1 MAYKNP
7 EDQKEAVKRHYQQN
21 KDKIK
26 ARSYERNKIQRVR
39 NREFVMSI
47 KEISECID
55 CGESNPLVL
64 DFDHVKGDKILAIS
78 DMSNKAYCIDKISK
92 EMDKCEVRCA
102 NCHRIITNK
111 RRDDKRRAANTTKK

>member
-7 EDQKEAVKRHYQQN
+7 EDQVVAAKRHYQKN

-39 NREFVMSI
+39 NREFVKSI

-55 CGESNPLVL
+55 CGENNPLVL

-78 DMSNKAYCIDKISK
+78 NMANGSYGIDSISE

-102 NCHRIITNK
+102 NCHRIITEK
-111 RRDDKRRAANTTKK
+111 RRDDKRRATNPTK

>member
-1 MAYKNP
+1 MPYKDP
-7 EDQKEAVKRHYQQN
+7 KDQKAAVRRHYLKN
-21 KDKIK
+21 KEEIK
-26 ARSYERNKIQRVR
+26 ARSFKRNKVQRVR

-55 CGESNPLVL
+55 CGEKNPLVL

-78 DMSNKAYCIDKISK
+78 NMSNKAYCIDTISK

-102 NCHRIITNK
+102 NCHRIITEK
-111 RRDDKRRAANTTKK
+111 RRDDKRRTTKPLK

>member
-1 MAYKNP
+1 MPYKNP
-7 EDQKEAVKRHYQQN
+7 EDQVAAAKRHYQEN

-26 ARSYERNKIQRVR
+26 ARSYERNKVQRKR
-39 NREFVMSI
+39 NREFVKSI

-78 DMSNKAYCIDKISK
+78 DMANRAYGIESISE

-102 NCHRIITNK
+102 NCHRIIT
-111 RRDDKRRAANTTKK
+111 DKRKYDK

>member
-7 EDQKEAVKRHYQQN
+7 EDQVAAAKRHYQKN

-26 ARSYERNKIQRVR
+26 ARSYERNKVQRVR
-39 NREFVMSI
+39 NREFVKSI

-55 CGESNPLVL
+55 CGEKNPLVL
-64 DFDHVKGDKILAIS
+64 DFDHVKGDKVLAIS
-78 DMSNKAYCIDKISK
+78 DMANRAYGIESISE

-102 NCHRIITNK
+102 NCHRIITNERK
-111 RRDDKRRAANTTKK
+111 VNGSK

>member
-1 MAYKNP
+1 MPYKNP
-7 EDQKEAVKRHYQQN
+7 EDQVAAVKRHYQQN

-39 NREFVMSI
+39 NREFVISI

-78 DMSNKAYCIDKISK
+78 DMSNKAYCIDKISE

-102 NCHRIITNK
+102 NCHRIITEK
-111 RRDDKRRAANTTKK
+111 RRDDKRRTTKPTK

>member
-1 MAYKNP
+1 MSYKNP
-7 EDQKEAVKRHYQQN
+7 EDQVAAAKRHYQEN

-26 ARSYERNKIQRVR
+26 ARSYERNKVQRKR
-39 NREFVMSI
+39 NREFVKSI

-78 DMSNKAYCIDKISK
+78 DMSNRAYGIEAIAE

-102 NCHRIITNK
+102 NCHRIIT
-111 RRDDKRRAANTTKK
+111 DKRKNDR